1 MQHTKGFWLLVG
13 DFGLARNLRDKTT
26 KNTMNN
32 LGTIPYCP
40 PEFFKKPPPKANNKL
55 DSWSSGI
62 VLYEMI
68 AGHLPFYDDDDVLE
82 TRRLIKEEE
91 MPEI

>member
-1 MQHTKGFWLLVG
+1 M
-13 DFGLARNLRDKTT
+13 
-26 KNTMNN
+26 
-32 LGTIPYCP
+32 GTIQYCP
-40 PEFFKKPPPKANNKL
+40 PEFFLDESPLPSDKL

-68 AGHLPFYDDDDVLE
+68 AGHLPFSGKNVIE
-82 TRRLIKEEE
+82 LIKKEE